1 MQIYHRHKVGHLD
14 KTFQSVCHRSNSIS
28 YFQLMII
35 LNVIDSKLFVELGT
49 RGLKIINM
57 RTFFNSFYSIL
68 DINRH
73 REQWR
78 TFCSQ
83 QTEVIHVRHNHSP
96 DFKYHY
102 CWLRIQLLKRK
113 SMIQCLLKEL
123 IEYCTFHKITAKMAI
138 LLSLRD
144 IMFLCKSAG
153 QKVLHGKARN
163 FKKLNSSD

>member
-1 MQIYHRHKVGHLD
+1 MD
-14 KTFQSVCHRSNSIS
+14 KTFQSVCHSSNSIS

-102 CWLRIQLLKRK
+102 CWLRTQLLKRK

-153 QKVLHGKARN
+153 QKVLYGKARN

>member
-1 MQIYHRHKVGHLD
+1 
-14 KTFQSVCHRSNSIS
+14 
-28 YFQLMII
+28 MII

-49 RGLKIINM
+49 RGLKIINT
-57 RTFFNSFYSIL
+57 RTFFNSFYSVL
-68 DINRH
+68 DINWH

-96 DFKYHY
+96 DFKYHN
-102 CWLRIQLLKRK
+102 CWLRTQPLKRK
-113 SMIQCLLKEL
+113 SMIQCLPKEL
-123 IEYCTFHKITAKMAI
+123 TEYCTFHKITAKMAV

-153 QKVLHGKARN
+153 QKVLCGKARN
-163 FKKLNSSD
+163 SKKLNSSN